1 MASPLQ
7 ILFAKAAI
15 ALIVGL
21 ALATLNVTRRRH
33 GTFWPAGARERT
45 GVVIALVALALAI
58 PAYLVVHRYGQ

>member
-21 ALATLNVTRRRH
+21 ALATLNVTRRRY
-33 GTFWPAGARERT
+33 GTFWPVESGQRT
-45 GVVIALVALALAI
+45 SVIIALAALVLAI
-58 PAYLVVHRYGQ
+58 PAYLVVHQYGQ

>member
-21 ALATLNVTRRRH
+21 ALATLNVTRRRY
-33 GTFWPAGARERT
+33 GTFWPTEPGQR
-45 GVVIALVALALAI
+45 VSVLVACAALALAL
-58 PAYLVVHRYGQ
+58 PAYLVVHRLGQ

>member
-33 GTFWPAGARERT
+33 GTFWPPDAAPRR
-45 GVVIALVALALAI
+45 GVIFAIAALALAL
-58 PAYLVVHRYGQ
+58 PAYLVVHQMGQ